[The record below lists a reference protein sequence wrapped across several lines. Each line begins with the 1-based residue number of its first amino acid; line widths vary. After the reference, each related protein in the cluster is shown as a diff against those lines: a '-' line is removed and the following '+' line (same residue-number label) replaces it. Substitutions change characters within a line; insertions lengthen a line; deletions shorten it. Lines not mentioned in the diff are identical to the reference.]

1 MRDTFEP
8 LHWKDL
14 HEDKKAQVLQAHLF
28 LKLKRDGTLKARSV
42 ARGNRQRHFITKEEA
57 SSPTAS
63 TEAVLYT
70 GIIDAKEQRN
80 VMTFDVPNA
89 FITTRVKSKKDK
101 AILRYDGHLVDV
113 LTSIHPEY
121 KKYVRNVRGKKV
133 LIVRCNN
140 AIYGTM
146 KASLLY
152 YQKFVEFLDKEGF
165 TLNPYDPCVA
175 NKMVNGKQQT
185 IVWHVDDC
193 KVSHVDEAVNEAF
206 IERVRQEFEEIFEDG
221 SGKMKVTRGKVH
233 DFLGMTLDYNTD
245 GLLYVHMFKYLKEV
259 LTSWEKLSS
268 SRGLKETAA
277 PANLYVVRQDA
288 KKLDAEH
295 KEGFHSHVQKMLFA
309 AKRARPDSGT
319 AVAFHTTR
327 VMEPDEDDWS
337 KFDHLMKYPGD

>member
-1 MRDTFEP
+1 
-8 LHWKDL
+8 
-14 HEDKKAQVLQAHLF
+14 
-28 LKLKRDGTLKARSV
+28 
-42 ARGNRQRHFITKEEA
+42 
-57 SSPTAS
+57 
-63 TEAVLYT
+63 
-70 GIIDAKEQRN
+70 
-80 VMTFDVPNA
+80 MTFDVPNA

-133 LIVRCNN
+133 LIVHCNN

-193 KVSHVDEAVNEAF
+193 KVNHVDEAMNEAF

-221 SGKMKVTRGKVH
+221 SGKMKVT
-233 DFLGMTLDYNTD
+233 
-245 GLLYVHMFKYLKEV
+245 
-259 LTSWEKLSS
+259 
-268 SRGLKETAA
+268 
-277 PANLYVVRQDA
+277 
-288 KKLDAEH
+288 
-295 KEGFHSHVQKMLFA
+295 
-309 AKRARPDSGT
+309 
-319 AVAFHTTR
+319 
-327 VMEPDEDDWS
+327 
-337 KFDHLMKYPGD
+337 